1 MIYLG
6 YIYAFCLTKRHYSPV
21 HLVFKSLCALGSPG
35 QPELEDVVVSAA
47 LDHLV
52 AGVIRDVVVLVLL
65 EQVAGLHRVAVSQNT
80 LNILN
85 CSFSR
90 GTPSLDKK

>member
-6 YIYAFCLTKRHYSPV
+6 YIYAFSLTKRHYSPV

-35 QPELEDVVVSAA
+35 QPELEDVIVPPA

-52 AGVIRDVVVLVLL
+52 PGVIRDIVVLVLL
-65 EQVAGLHRVAVSQNT
+65 EQVPGLHRVT
-80 LNILN
+80 I
-85 CSFSR
+85 R
-90 GTPSLDKK
+90 

>member
-35 QPELEDVVVSAA
+35 QPELEDVIVPPA
-47 LDHLV
+47 LYHLV
-52 AGVIRDVVVLVLL
+52 PCVVRHVIVLVLL
-65 EQVAGLHRVAVSQNT
+65 EQVPRFHRVTICQNA
-80 LNILN
+80 LKCVI
-85 CSFSR
+85 
-90 GTPSLDKK
+90 